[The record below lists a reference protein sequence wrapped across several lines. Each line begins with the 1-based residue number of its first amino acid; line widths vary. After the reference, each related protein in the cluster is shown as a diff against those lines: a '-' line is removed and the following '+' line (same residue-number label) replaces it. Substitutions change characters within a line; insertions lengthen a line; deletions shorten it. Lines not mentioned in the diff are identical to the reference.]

1 MNEQIEL
8 DLEDR
13 NSILKAAKSFDYR
26 SEERGN
32 SVMLANNEIIRY
44 THWLMDIVGY
54 RTNPGRR
61 SSDQFQRE
69 HIEDLQRENDRLRAE
84 IASLKLR
91 GALER
96 RRNVIPIGFAERRH

>member
-26 SEERGN
+26 PEGHGN
-32 SVMLANNEIIRY
+32 SVMLANNEILRWTSFI
-44 THWLMDIVGY
+44 LDAVGY

-61 SSDQFQRE
+61 CSDQFMKE
-69 HIEDLQRENDRLRAE
+69 HVEDLQRENDRLRAE
-84 IASLKLR
+84 VASLKLR

-96 RRNVIPIGFAERRH
+96 RNRRIPISFAERRH